1 MEEAAAEIG
10 NIGSITKERR
20 KRESRAMRGIIRKTE
35 QMRGRNGM
43 NRGCNDHFAGWRGSY
58 TVEAALVFPIVLF
71 VLAALIIC
79 TFYVHDRAV
88 SQSLVCEMAS
98 AGSNFIT
105 EEERQEAMDAV
116 REQATA
122 SRFLGSRN
130 LSLSASSG
138 KTEAN
143 AALAADY
150 LVPGMVIKYFA
161 GGSLTI
167 QKKWSSK
174 TPDPA
179 KAIWIMRGLKRL
191 IDGGTK

>member
-1 MEEAAAEIG
+1 MTVKAEPQLCREKSSG
-10 NIGSITKERR
+10 HRTGEFGRMKENTGRTHLVWNE
-20 KRESRAMRGIIRKTE
+20 RETYS
-35 QMRGRNGM
+35 GRNSTTGS
-43 NRGCNDHFAGWRGSY
+43 WEGSY
-58 TVEAALVFPIVLF
+58 TVEAAMVFPIVLF

-79 TFYVHDRAV
+79 AFYVHDRAV
-88 SQSLVCEMAS
+88 SQSIVCEMAS

-105 EEERQEAMDAV
+105 EAERQEAMDAV
-116 REQATA
+116 KKQATA

-130 LSLSASSG
+130 LSLRSSSG

-143 AALAADY
+143 AALSAEY
-150 LVPGMVIKYFA
+150 PVPGMVMKYFA
-161 GGSLTI
+161 GGSLAI

-191 IDGGTK
+191 IDGGIK